1 MLLINLFQS
10 TPQKKQAESC
20 STSDQSSQ
28 VHSISSQEKS
38 DSSSCGPNQFENPD
52 SKQSEGDRN
61 EKKRKKKRKH
71 NKEGE
76 ETVEQNGD
84 IAGDTT
90 AKNGS
95 DSELHTKKK
104 PKKKKKMK
112 HKDKELEEHTPSGGN
127 VVVGQSDENLSAAMP
142 IKKKKKK
149 HKRKHMEEDGV
160 DMVMWNLQKDSGA
173 KESDAIHAE
182 SHEVGVEDK
191 GGGVVEE
198 LSSKKPH
205 KRKRKE
211 GKTPDNMDSQC
222 SVLSTSCT
230 DDGIL
235 EPSTKKLK
243 VDSPGLEF
251 VRSKKSKHRHSH
263 KS

>member
-1 MLLINLFQS
+1 M
-10 TPQKKQAESC
+10 ESC
-20 STSDQSSQ
+20 CTGDKSSQ
-28 VHSISSQEKS
+28 VHSVSCQEKS
-38 DSSSCGPNQFENPD
+38 DCLSRGPNQFEN
-52 SKQSEGDRN
+52 SGSNQSGGDCN

-71 NKEGE
+71 DEEGE

-84 IAGDTT
+84 VTGDTT
-90 AKNGS
+90 AGNGS
-95 DSELHTKKK
+95 DSELHTTK

-112 HKDKELEEHTPSGGN
+112 HKDKQFEEHTPSGGGV
-127 VVVGQSDENLSAAMP
+127 VVVGLSDENLSAAMP

-160 DMVMWNLQKDSGA
+160 DTAMQNLQKDSGT
-173 KESDAIHAE
+173 KRSDDMHAE
-182 SHEVGVEDK
+182 GHELQVVGVEDK
-191 GGGVVEE
+191 GRGVDVLAVEE
-198 LSSKKPH
+198 LSSKKSH
-205 KRKRKE
+205 KRKHKE
-211 GKTPDNMDSQC
+211 GKTPDRIEDLDSQC
-222 SVLSTSCT
+222 SVLSTACT

-235 EPSTKKLK
+235 QPSTKRLK